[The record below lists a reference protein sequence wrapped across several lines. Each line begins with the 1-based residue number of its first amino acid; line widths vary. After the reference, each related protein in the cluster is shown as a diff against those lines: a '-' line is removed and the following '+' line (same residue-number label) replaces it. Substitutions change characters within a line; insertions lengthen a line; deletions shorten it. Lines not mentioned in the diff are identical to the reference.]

1 MAHAVLSHRAAPAGR
16 LRVFTFIFTFIAAAL
31 EARRQRRALANLD
44 AHIQRDLGLD
54 TRDILREA
62 DRPIWDV
69 PKSWR
74 L

>member
-1 MAHAVLSHRAAPAGR
+1 MTHAITSCPPVAARRPRLLSYVTAA
-16 LRVFTFIFTFIAAAL
+16 FAAY
-31 EARRQRRALANLD
+31 RQRRALDNLD
-44 AHIQRDLGLD
+44 AHLRYDLGLD
-54 TRDILREA
+54 PEALRREA